1 MLEYESKKIIN
12 DYGIKIP
19 KGFLINS
26 IEDCLKISK
35 KIKYPI
41 FLKAQLP
48 LKERAKIGGIALANN
63 EKELIELI
71 KEMIN
76 KKINNITI
84 RNILIEEKIDIE
96 KEFFIAITIDWSIS
110 SPILLFSSY
119 GGIDIERRKEEIQF
133 FKFSYKEG
141 LNDSS
146 LNRIPF
152 IEFLKGRT
160 LEEFKEIL
168 RKLWLVF
175 KEFNAEIIELNPLA
189 LSTKGELIAIDAR
202 IVIDDDALIIKKEI
216 ANNLSKYLIDNRVN
230 YIPKERENFVELEG
244 NIGVIGNGA
253 GIVMATLDL
262 INLFGGKPA
271 NFYDLGGGANPEATF
286 KALEKLSSMKNLKCI
301 IINVFG
307 GMTKCDEIAEGIILA
322 KEKLNLPRLYVRLI
336 GENEENAKKIL
347 KMAGIKYFD
356 DMELLIKNAVEECD
370 KNANIDK

>member
-1 MLEYESKKIIN
+1 LLEYESKKIIN

-19 KGFLINS
+19 KGFLIKS
-26 IEDCLKISK
+26 IKDCLKISK
-35 KIKYPI
+35 KIDYPI

-71 KEMIN
+71 KKMIN

-96 KEFFIAITIDWSIS
+96 KEFFIAITIDWSTS

-119 GGIDIERRKEEIQF
+119 GGIDIEKRKEEVHF

-141 LNDSS
+141 LNDSI
-146 LNRIPF
+146 LNKIPF
-152 IEFLKGRT
+152 IDFLEKEKF
-160 LEEFKEIL
+160 EEFKEIL
-168 RKLWLVF
+168 RKLWFIF

-202 IVIDDDALIIKKEI
+202 IVLDDDALIIKKEF
-216 ANNLSKYLIDNRVN
+216 ANKILKYLINNRVDC
-230 YIPKERENFVELEG
+230 IPKERENFVELDG

-271 NFYDLGGGANPEATF
+271 NFYDLGGGANLEATF
-286 KALEKLSSMKNLKCI
+286 KALEKVSSMKNLKCI

-307 GMTKCDEIAEGIILA
+307 GMTKCDEIAKGIILA
-322 KEKLNLPRLYVRLI
+322 KEKLNLPKLYVRLI
-336 GENEENAKKIL
+336 GENEEKAKKIL

-356 DMELLIKNAVEECD
+356 DMELLIKNAVKECD
-370 KNANIDK
+370 KKCQY

>member
-19 KGFLINS
+19 KGFLIKS

-35 KIKYPI
+35 KIDYPI

-48 LKERAKIGGIALANN
+48 LKERTKIGGIALANN

-71 KEMIN
+71 KKMIN

-96 KEFFIAITIDWSIS
+96 KEFFIAITIDWSTS

-119 GGIDIERRKEEIQF
+119 GGIDIEKRKEEVHF

-141 LNDSS
+141 LNDSI
-146 LNRIPF
+146 LNKIPF
-152 IEFLKGRT
+152 IDFLEKEKF
-160 LEEFKEIL
+160 EEFKEIL
-168 RKLWLVF
+168 RKLWFIF

-202 IVIDDDALIIKKEI
+202 IVLDDDALIIKKEF
-216 ANNLSKYLIDNRVN
+216 ANKISKYLINNRVDC
-230 YIPKERENFVELEG
+230 IPKERENFVELDG

-271 NFYDLGGGANPEATF
+271 NFYDLGGGANLEATF
-286 KALEKLSSMKNLKCI
+286 KALEKVSSMKNLKCI

-307 GMTKCDEIAEGIILA
+307 GMTKCDEIAKGIILA
-322 KEKLNLPRLYVRLI
+322 KEKLNLPKLYVRLI
-336 GENEENAKKIL
+336 GENEEKAKKIL

-356 DMELLIKNAVEECD
+356 DMELLIKNAVKECD
-370 KNANIDK
+370 KKCQY

>member
-1 MLEYESKKIIN
+1 LLEYESKKIIN

-19 KGFLINS
+19 KGFLIKS
-26 IEDCLKISK
+26 IKDCLKISK
-35 KIKYPI
+35 KIDYPI

-71 KEMIN
+71 KKMIN

-96 KEFFIAITIDWSIS
+96 KEFFIAITIDWSTS

-119 GGIDIERRKEEIQF
+119 GGIDIEKRKEEVHF

-141 LNDSS
+141 LNDSI
-146 LNRIPF
+146 LNKIPF
-152 IEFLKGRT
+152 IDFLEK
-160 LEEFKEIL
+160 EKFEKFKEIL
-168 RKLWLVF
+168 RKLWFIF

-202 IVIDDDALIIKKEI
+202 IVLDDDALIIKKEF
-216 ANNLSKYLIDNRVN
+216 ANKILKYLINNRVDC
-230 YIPKERENFVELEG
+230 IPKERENFVELDG

-271 NFYDLGGGANPEATF
+271 NFYDLGGGANLEATF
-286 KALEKLSSMKNLKCI
+286 KALEKVSSMKNLKCI

-307 GMTKCDEIAEGIILA
+307 GMTKCDEIAKGIILA
-322 KEKLNLPRLYVRLI
+322 KEKLNLPKLYVRLI
-336 GENEENAKKIL
+336 GENEEKAKKIL

-356 DMELLIKNAVEECD
+356 DMELLIKNAVKECD
-370 KNANIDK
+370 KKCQY

>member
-1 MLEYESKKIIN
+1 LLEYESKKIIN

-19 KGFLINS
+19 KGFLIKS
-26 IEDCLKISK
+26 IKDCLKISK
-35 KIKYPI
+35 KIDYPI

-48 LKERAKIGGIALANN
+48 LKERVKIGGIALANN

-71 KEMIN
+71 KKMIN

-96 KEFFIAITIDWSIS
+96 KEFFIAITIDWSTS

-119 GGIDIERRKEEIQF
+119 GGIDIEKRKEEVHF

-141 LNDSS
+141 LNDSI
-146 LNRIPF
+146 LNKIPF
-152 IEFLKGRT
+152 IDFLEKEKF
-160 LEEFKEIL
+160 EEFKEIL
-168 RKLWLVF
+168 RKLWFIF

-202 IVIDDDALIIKKEI
+202 IVLDDDALIIKKEF
-216 ANNLSKYLIDNRVN
+216 ANKILKYLINNRVDC
-230 YIPKERENFVELEG
+230 IPKERENFVELDG

-271 NFYDLGGGANPEATF
+271 NFYDLGGGANLEATF
-286 KALEKLSSMKNLKCI
+286 KALEKVSSMKNLKCI

-307 GMTKCDEIAEGIILA
+307 GMTKCDEIAKGIILA
-322 KEKLNLPRLYVRLI
+322 KEKLNLPKLYVRLI
-336 GENEENAKKIL
+336 GENEEKAKKIL

-356 DMELLIKNAVEECD
+356 DMELLIKNAVKECD
-370 KNANIDK
+370 KKCQY

>member
-1 MLEYESKKIIN
+1 MLLLEYESKKIIH

-26 IEDCLKISK
+26 IEDCLNFSK

-48 LKERAKIGGIALANN
+48 FKERAKIGGIALADN
-63 EKELIELI
+63 EKELIELT
-71 KEMIN
+71 KKMIN
-76 KKINNITI
+76 KRINNITI

-96 KEFFIAITIDWSIS
+96 KEFFIAITIDWKII

-119 GGIDIERRKEEIQF
+119 GGIDIEKRKEEIRF

-141 LNDSS
+141 LNNSF
-146 LNRIPF
+146 LNKIPF
-152 IEFLKGRT
+152 IESLKGKT
-160 LEEFKEIL
+160 FEEFKEIL
-168 RKLWLVF
+168 KKLWLIF
-175 KEFNAEIIELNPLA
+175 KEFNAELIEINPLA
-189 LSTKGELIAIDAR
+189 FSTKKELIALDAR
-202 IVIDDDALIIKKEI
+202 IVLDDDAMIIKQEI
-216 ANNLSKYLIDNRVN
+216 ANNLSKYLINNRAN

-253 GIVMATLDL
+253 GIVMATIDL

-286 KALEKLSSMKNLKCI
+286 KALEKVSSMKNLKCI
-301 IINVFG
+301 IVNVFG

-322 KEKLNLPRLYVRLI
+322 KERLNLPKLYVRLI
-336 GENEENAKKIL
+336 GENEENAKKLL

-356 DMELLIKNAVEECD
+356 DMESLIKNAVEECG
-370 KNANIDK
+370 

>member
-1 MLEYESKKIIN
+1 LLEYESKKIIN

-19 KGFLINS
+19 KGFLIKS

-35 KIKYPI
+35 KIDYPI

-48 LKERAKIGGIALANN
+48 LKERTKIGGIALANN

-71 KEMIN
+71 KKMIN

-96 KEFFIAITIDWSIS
+96 KEFFIAITIDWSTS

-119 GGIDIERRKEEIQF
+119 GGIDIEKRKEEVHF

-141 LNDSS
+141 LNDSI
-146 LNRIPF
+146 LNKIPF
-152 IEFLKGRT
+152 IDFLEKEKF
-160 LEEFKEIL
+160 EEFKEIL
-168 RKLWLVF
+168 RKLWFIF

-202 IVIDDDALIIKKEI
+202 IVLDDDALIIKKEF
-216 ANNLSKYLIDNRVN
+216 ANKISKYLINNRVDC
-230 YIPKERENFVELEG
+230 IPKERENFVELDG

-271 NFYDLGGGANPEATF
+271 NFYDLGGGANLEATF
-286 KALEKLSSMKNLKCI
+286 KALEKVSSMKNLKCI

-307 GMTKCDEIAEGIILA
+307 GMTKCDEIAKGIILA
-322 KEKLNLPRLYVRLI
+322 KEKLNLPKLYVRLI
-336 GENEENAKKIL
+336 GENEEKAKKIL

-356 DMELLIKNAVEECD
+356 DMELLIKNAVKECD
-370 KNANIDK
+370 KKCQY

>member
-19 KGFLINS
+19 KGFLIKS

-35 KIKYPI
+35 KIDYPI

-48 LKERAKIGGIALANN
+48 LKERTKIGGIALANN

-71 KEMIN
+71 KKMIN

-96 KEFFIAITIDWSIS
+96 KEFFIAITIDWSTS

-119 GGIDIERRKEEIQF
+119 GGIDIEKRKEEVHF

-141 LNDSS
+141 LNDSI
-146 LNRIPF
+146 LNKIPF
-152 IEFLKGRT
+152 IDFLEKEKF
-160 LEEFKEIL
+160 EEFKEIL
-168 RKLWLVF
+168 RKLWFIF

-202 IVIDDDALIIKKEI
+202 IVLDDDALIIKKEF
-216 ANNLSKYLIDNRVN
+216 ANKILKYLINNRVDC
-230 YIPKERENFVELEG
+230 IPKERENFVELDG

-271 NFYDLGGGANPEATF
+271 NFYDLGGGANLEATF
-286 KALEKLSSMKNLKCI
+286 KALEKVSSMKNLKCI

-307 GMTKCDEIAEGIILA
+307 GMTKCDEIAKGIILA
-322 KEKLNLPRLYVRLI
+322 KEKLNLPKLYVRLI
-336 GENEENAKKIL
+336 GENEEKAKKIL

-356 DMELLIKNAVEECD
+356 DMELLIKNAVKECD
-370 KNANIDK
+370 KKCQY

>member
-19 KGFLINS
+19 KGFLIKS
-26 IEDCLKISK
+26 IKDCLKISK
-35 KIKYPI
+35 KIDYPI

-48 LKERAKIGGIALANN
+48 LKERVKIGGIALANN

-71 KEMIN
+71 KKMIN

-96 KEFFIAITIDWSIS
+96 KEFFIAITIDWSTS

-119 GGIDIERRKEEIQF
+119 GGIDIEKRKEEVHF

-141 LNDSS
+141 LNDSI
-146 LNRIPF
+146 LNKIPF
-152 IEFLKGRT
+152 IDFLEKEKF
-160 LEEFKEIL
+160 EEFKEIL
-168 RKLWLVF
+168 RKLWFIF

-202 IVIDDDALIIKKEI
+202 IVLDDDALIIKKEF
-216 ANNLSKYLIDNRVN
+216 ANKISKYLINNRVDC
-230 YIPKERENFVELEG
+230 IPKERENFVELDG

-271 NFYDLGGGANPEATF
+271 NFYDLGGGANLEATF
-286 KALEKLSSMKNLKCI
+286 KALEKVSSMKNLKCI

-307 GMTKCDEIAEGIILA
+307 GMTKCDEIAKGIILA
-322 KEKLNLPRLYVRLI
+322 KEKLNLPKLYVRLI
-336 GENEENAKKIL
+336 GENEEKAKKIL

-356 DMELLIKNAVEECD
+356 DMELLIKNAVKECD
-370 KNANIDK
+370 KKCQY

>member
-1 MLEYESKKIIN
+1 LLEYESKKIIN

-19 KGFLINS
+19 KGFLIKS

-35 KIKYPI
+35 KIDYPI

-48 LKERAKIGGIALANN
+48 LKERTKIGGIALANN

-71 KEMIN
+71 KKMIN

-96 KEFFIAITIDWSIS
+96 KEFFIAITIDWSTS

-119 GGIDIERRKEEIQF
+119 GGIDIEKRKEEVHF

-141 LNDSS
+141 LNDSI
-146 LNRIPF
+146 LNKIPF
-152 IEFLKGRT
+152 IDFLEKEEF
-160 LEEFKEIL
+160 EEFKEIL
-168 RKLWLVF
+168 RKLWFIF

-202 IVIDDDALIIKKEI
+202 IVLDDDALIIKKEF
-216 ANNLSKYLIDNRVN
+216 ANKISKYLINNRVDC
-230 YIPKERENFVELEG
+230 IPKERENFVELDG

-271 NFYDLGGGANPEATF
+271 NFYDLGGGANLEATF
-286 KALEKLSSMKNLKCI
+286 KALEKVSSMKNLKCI

-307 GMTKCDEIAEGIILA
+307 GMTKCDEIAKGIVLA
-322 KEKLNLPRLYVRLI
+322 KEKLNLPKLYVRLI
-336 GENEENAKKIL
+336 GENEEKAKKIL

-356 DMELLIKNAVEECD
+356 DMELLIKNAVKECD
-370 KNANIDK
+370 KKCQY

>member
-19 KGFLINS
+19 KGFLIKS

-35 KIKYPI
+35 KIDYPI

-48 LKERAKIGGIALANN
+48 LKERTKIGGIALANN

-71 KEMIN
+71 KKMIN

-96 KEFFIAITIDWSIS
+96 KEFFIAITIDWSTS

-119 GGIDIERRKEEIQF
+119 GGIDIEKRKEEVHF

-141 LNDSS
+141 LNDSI
-146 LNRIPF
+146 LNKIPF
-152 IEFLKGRT
+152 IDFLEKEEF
-160 LEEFKEIL
+160 EEFKEIL
-168 RKLWLVF
+168 RKLWFIF

-202 IVIDDDALIIKKEI
+202 IVLDDDALIIKKEF
-216 ANNLSKYLIDNRVN
+216 ANKISKYLINNRVDC
-230 YIPKERENFVELEG
+230 IPKERENFVELDG

-271 NFYDLGGGANPEATF
+271 NFYDLGGGANLEATF
-286 KALEKLSSMKNLKCI
+286 KALEKVSSMKNLKCI

-307 GMTKCDEIAEGIILA
+307 GMTKCDEIAKGIVLA
-322 KEKLNLPRLYVRLI
+322 KEKLNLPKLYVRLI
-336 GENEENAKKIL
+336 GENEEKAKKIL

-356 DMELLIKNAVEECD
+356 DMELLIKNAVKECD
-370 KNANIDK
+370 KKCQY

>member
-1 MLEYESKKIIN
+1 LLEYESKKIIN

-19 KGFLINS
+19 KGFLIKS

-35 KIKYPI
+35 KIDYPI

-48 LKERAKIGGIALANN
+48 LKERTKIGGIALANN

-71 KEMIN
+71 KKMIN

-96 KEFFIAITIDWSIS
+96 KEFFIAITIDWSTS

-119 GGIDIERRKEEIQF
+119 GGIDIEKRKEEVHF

-141 LNDSS
+141 LNDSI
-146 LNRIPF
+146 LNKIPF
-152 IEFLKGRT
+152 IDFLEKEKF
-160 LEEFKEIL
+160 EEFKEIL
-168 RKLWLVF
+168 RKLWFIF

-202 IVIDDDALIIKKEI
+202 IVLDDDALIIKKEF
-216 ANNLSKYLIDNRVN
+216 ANKILKYLINNRVDC
-230 YIPKERENFVELEG
+230 IPKERENFVELDG

-271 NFYDLGGGANPEATF
+271 NFYDLGGGANLEATF
-286 KALEKLSSMKNLKCI
+286 KALEKVSSMKNLKCI

-307 GMTKCDEIAEGIILA
+307 GMTKCDEIAKGIILA
-322 KEKLNLPRLYVRLI
+322 KEKLNLPKLYVRLI
-336 GENEENAKKIL
+336 GENEEKARKIL

-356 DMELLIKNAVEECD
+356 DMELLIKNAVKECD
-370 KNANIDK
+370 KKCQY

>member
-19 KGFLINS
+19 KGFLIKS

-35 KIKYPI
+35 KIDYPI

-48 LKERAKIGGIALANN
+48 LKERTKIGGIALANN

-71 KEMIN
+71 KKMIN

-96 KEFFIAITIDWSIS
+96 KEFFIAITIDWSTS

-119 GGIDIERRKEEIQF
+119 GGIDIEKRKEEVHF

-141 LNDSS
+141 LNDSI
-146 LNRIPF
+146 LNKIPF
-152 IEFLKGRT
+152 IDFLEKEKF
-160 LEEFKEIL
+160 EEFKEIL
-168 RKLWLVF
+168 RKLWFIF

-202 IVIDDDALIIKKEI
+202 IVLDDDALIIKKEF
-216 ANNLSKYLIDNRVN
+216 ANKILKYLINNRVDC
-230 YIPKERENFVELEG
+230 IPKERENFVELDG

-271 NFYDLGGGANPEATF
+271 NFYDLGGGANLEATF
-286 KALEKLSSMKNLKCI
+286 KALEKVSSMKNLKCI

-307 GMTKCDEIAEGIILA
+307 GMTKCDEIAKGIILA
-322 KEKLNLPRLYVRLI
+322 KEKLNLPKLYVRLI
-336 GENEENAKKIL
+336 GENEEKARKIL

-356 DMELLIKNAVEECD
+356 DMELLIKNAVKECD
-370 KNANIDK
+370 KKCQY